1 MPNFN
6 KFTIK
11 AAEAVQE
18 AHDLALRSKHNQIDV
33 VHLFLAM
40 IDQKDGFVPMI
51 FKKLGKQSDAIKGLV
66 QSKFGSI
73 PMVEGNYQIGVS
85 QDLNKVF
92 LEAESLMAKMGD
104 SYVTTEHLLLAILA
118 WNSEVKKILESESI
132 VYEWVKKIIEEMRK
146 GQTVQSQ
153 DPEVTLD
160 ALGKYGKDITKLAEE
175 GKLDPVIGRDEE
187 SKRAIQILSRRTKNN
202 PVLIWDP
209 GVGKTAIAEL
219 LAQKIIKGEV
229 PDILKNKRII
239 EIDMGALMAGSK
251 YRGDF
256 EERLKAILTEV
267 EKADGQIILFI
278 DELHN
283 VVGAGKAEG
292 SMDMGNMLK
301 PALARGQIR
310 VIWATTINEYR
321 KYIEKDAAL
330 ERRFQPV
337 MVNEPEKEDAIA
349 ILRGIKGN
357 YETHHGVKISDAA
370 VIAAVDLSIRYIA
383 DRRLPD
389 KAIDLLDEAAASVK
403 MGMTSL
409 PDSLMK
415 LERKIGQLEIE
426 KQALL
431 IEQKEANDIQSKR
444 LQERISAIDKQLAD
458 LNESYRTEKT
468 AREGDRNLLVETKKI
483 KEQLQKLEHEAI
495 IAEKQTDYNKVA
507 EIKYSTIPGLQK
519 RLTEIEQKLEEVKQ
533 QGKSGINDIVQ
544 PEDIATIISKRTW
557 IPVSKLIQSE
567 AHKLAELETY
577 LSAKVVGQEKAISS
591 VSNAIRRARAGLKD
605 PTRPIGSF
613 LFLGP
618 TGVGKTELAKTLAT
632 FLFNDEKAMIRIDM
646 SEYMEK
652 HAVARLIGSPP
663 GYIGHDEGWQLTE
676 AVRRRPYSVLLF
688 DEVEK
693 AHPDVFNVLLQ
704 MLDDGRLTDSKGRT
718 VDFKNTVIIMT
729 SNIGSELIMQKLQQ
743 AQEQQND
750 EEQKEHI
757 IEDLKKTTKKK
768 SKKSESNESKS
779 KDIQITTQQLESELM
794 PILQRFFRPEF
805 LNRLDDIII
814 FNPISSMM
822 LRAIVDIQLAKF
834 IAMLKEEKN
843 ISLTISDGVKDFLA
857 QKWRDP
863 LFGARP
869 LKRAIQHY
877 ILDELAME
885 IIEGKI
891 GDSENVAAVRKEEK
905 IMFSKI

>member
-11 AAEAVQE
+11 ASEAVQE
-18 AHDLALRSKHNQIDV
+18 AHDFAIKNKHNQIDV
-33 VHLFLAM
+33 AHLFLAM
-40 IDQKDGFVPMI
+40 MEQKDWFVPMI
-51 FKKLGKQSDAIKGLV
+51 FKKLGKQSDSIKSTIL
-66 QSKFGSI
+66 SKLSNL
-73 PMVEGNYQIGVS
+73 PKVEWNYQIGIS

-92 LEAESLMAKMGD
+92 LESENLMAKMWD
-104 SYVTTEHLLLAILA
+104 SYVTTEHLLLAILS
-118 WNSEVKKILESESI
+118 WNNEIKKILESESI
-132 VYEWVKKIIEEMRK
+132 VYEWAKKIIEEMRK
-146 GQTVQSQ
+146 WQTVQSQ
-153 DPEVTLD
+153 DPEVTMD

-202 PVLIWDP
+202 PVLIGDP

-219 LAQKIIKGEV
+219 LAQKIVKWEV
-229 PDILKNKRII
+229 PDVLRNKRII
-239 EIDMGALMAGSK
+239 ELDMWSLMAWSK
-251 YRGDF
+251 YRWDF
-256 EERLKAILTEV
+256 EERLKAILSEV

-283 VVGAGKAEG
+283 VVGAGKTEW
-292 SMDMGNMLK
+292 SMDMWNMLK

-337 MVNEPEKEDAIA
+337 MVNEPEKEDAIS
-349 ILRGIKGN
+349 ILRGIKWN
-357 YETHHGVKISDAA
+357 YETHHWVKISDAA
-370 VIAAVDLSIRYIA
+370 VIAAVDLSVRYIS

-389 KAIDLLDEAAASVK
+389 KAIDLIDEAAASVK
-403 MGMTSL
+403 MWMTSL
-409 PDSLMK
+409 PDNLMK

-426 KQALL
+426 KQALI
-431 IEQKEANDIQSKR
+431 IEQKERSGDAESKR
-444 LQERISAIDKQLAD
+444 LQERISSIDKQLAD
-458 LNESYRTEKT
+458 LNESHRTEKT
-468 AREGDRNLLVETKKI
+468 SREWDRNLLIETKKI

-519 RLTEIEQKLEEVKQ
+519 RLSEIEKKLDEVKQ
-533 QGKSGINDIVQ
+533 QGKSGINDMVQ

-567 AHKLAELETY
+567 AHKLAELEMF
-577 LSAKVVGQEKAISS
+577 LWAKVVGQEKAISS

-605 PTRPIGSF
+605 PTRPIWSF

-618 TGVGKTELAKTLAT
+618 TWVGKTELAKTLAN

-652 HAVARLIGSPP
+652 HAVSRLIGSPP

-704 MLDDGRLTDSKGRT
+704 MLDDGRLTDSKWRT

-729 SNIGSELIMQKLQQ
+729 SNIWSELIMQKLNQ
-743 AQEQQND
+743 AQENNND
-750 EEQKEHI
+750 EIEKEDI
-757 IEDLKKTTKKK
+757 IQDLKKS
-768 SKKSESNESKS
+768 SKKNPKP
-779 KDIQITTQQLESELM
+779 KTQKPTQSIVDLEWELM

-805 LNRLDDIII
+805 LNRLDDIIV
-814 FNPISSMM
+814 FNPISQVM
-822 LRAIVDIQLAKF
+822 LRAIVDIQLSKF
-834 IAMLKEEKN
+834 TQLIKEEKN
-843 ISLTISDGVKDFLA
+843 ITLNLTEKAKDFLA
-857 QKWRDP
+857 KQGWDP
-863 LFGARP
+863 LFWARP
-869 LKRAIQHY
+869 LKRAIQRY
-877 ILDELAME
+877 ILDELAMQ
-885 IIEGKI
+885 IIEWKVW
-891 GDSENVAAVRKEEK
+891 ENDNVVIQEK
-905 IMFSKI
+905 WQKLIIDVK

>member
-18 AHDLALRSKHNQIDV
+18 AHDLALKSKHNQIGV
-33 VHLFLAM
+33 LHLFFAM
-40 IDQKDGFVPMI
+40 IDQKDGFVPMV
-51 FKKLGKQSDAIKGLV
+51 FKKIGKQSDVVKGLI
-66 QSKFGSI
+66 QSKFEAI
-73 PMVEGNYQIGVS
+73 PKIEWNYQIGIS

-92 LEAESLMAKMGD
+92 LEAENLMAKMGD
-104 SYVTTEHLLLAILA
+104 SYVTTEHLLLAILN

-132 VYEWVKKIIEEMRK
+132 LYEWTKKIIEEMRK

-153 DPEVTLD
+153 DPETILD
-160 ALGKYGKDITKLAEE
+160 ALGKYGKDLTKLAEE

-229 PDILKNKRII
+229 PDILKNKRLI
-239 EIDMGALMAGSK
+239 ELDMWALMAGSK

-256 EERLKAILTEV
+256 EERLKAILAEV
-267 EKADGQIILFI
+267 EKADWQIILFI

-283 VVGAGKAEG
+283 VVGAGKAEW

-301 PALARGQIR
+301 PALARGQMR

-337 MVNEPEKEDAIA
+337 MVNEPEKEDAIS

-370 VIAAVDLSIRYIA
+370 VIAAVDLSVRYIA

-389 KAIDLLDEAAASVK
+389 KAIDLIDEAAASVK

-409 PDSLMK
+409 PDDLMK

-426 KQALL
+426 KQALI
-431 IEQKEANDIQSKR
+431 IEQKQWLSDAQAKR
-444 LQERISAIDKQLAD
+444 QQERLATIDKQLAD

-468 AREGDRNLLVETKKI
+468 AREWDRNLLVETKKI

-507 EIKYSTIPGLQK
+507 EIKYSTIPNLQK
-519 RLTEIEQKLEEVKQ
+519 QLTDIEQKLAEVKQ
-533 QGKSGINDIVQ
+533 QWKSGINDIVQ
-544 PEDIATIISKRTW
+544 PEDIAIIISKRTW
-557 IPVSKLIQSE
+557 IPVSKLIESE
-567 AHKLAELETY
+567 AHKLTELETY
-577 LSAKVVGQEKAISS
+577 LSAKVIGQEKAISS

-605 PTRPIGSF
+605 PSRPIWSF

-663 GYIGHDEGWQLTE
+663 GYIGHDEGGQLTE
-676 AVRRRPYSVLLF
+676 AVRRRPYSVILF

-693 AHPDVFNVLLQ
+693 AHPEVFNILLQ
-704 MLDDGRLTDSKGRT
+704 MIDDGRLTDSKGRT
-718 VDFKNTVIIMT
+718 VDFKNTIIIMT
-729 SNIGSELIMQKLQQ
+729 SNIWSELIMQKLQQ
-743 AQEQQND
+743 VQEQQND
-750 EEQKEHI
+750 QEQKEHI
-757 IEDLKKTTKKK
+757 IQDLKKTTKKK
-768 SKKSESNESKS
+768 SKKSDSNEWKN
-779 KDIQITTQQLESELM
+779 KNITITNQELESELM

-805 LNRLDDIII
+805 LNRLDDTII
-814 FNPISSMM
+814 FNPISSLM
-822 LRAIVDIQLAKF
+822 LRAIVEIQLASF
-834 IAMLKEEKN
+834 IKLVKEEKD
-843 ISLTISDGVKDFLA
+843 ILLTISDEVKDFLS

-869 LKRAIQHY
+869 LKRTIQRH
-877 ILDELAME
+877 ILDELAMQ

-891 GDSENVAAVRKEEK
+891 GDGDSIKLVVKNQK
-905 IMFSKI
+905 IFFQK